1 LAAGVKALPALGLP
15 VLIVFGILGGV
26 FTATEAAVAAVVY
39 GLVVGLFLHR
49 EISWRDVPSIALD
62 AAEKSCVVLFIAAT
76 AMLFAWLVA
85 AHQVP
90 QALGA
95 FLETHISSRVVFLI
109 FLNLAL
115 LLLGM
120 FLESFSAVIVFVP
133 ILFPLAINFG
143 IDPLHF
149 GILATVNLAIGYITP
164 PYGATLFVACGIAEE
179 SVRDVSARVVPI
191 LIAMLLV
198 LGLVTYWPDAVLWL
212 PRLVAQ

>member
-1 LAAGVKALPALGLP
+1 
-15 VLIVFGILGGV
+15 
-26 FTATEAAVAAVVY
+26 
-39 GLVVGLFLHR
+39 
-49 EISWRDVPSIALD
+49 
-62 AAEKSCVVLFIAAT
+62 
-76 AMLFAWLVA
+76 M
-85 AHQVP
+85 
-90 QALGA
+90 
-95 FLETHISSRVVFLI
+95 FLI